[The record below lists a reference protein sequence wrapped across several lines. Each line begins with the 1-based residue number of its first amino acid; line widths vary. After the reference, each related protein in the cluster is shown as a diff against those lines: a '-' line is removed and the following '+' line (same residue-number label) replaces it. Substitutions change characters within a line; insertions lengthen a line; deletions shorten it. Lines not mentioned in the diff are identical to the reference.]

1 VRIASWH
8 PESGLPDDCAFAA
21 HLHGRDLEV
30 LADPAAHRWCWRV
43 TSPHGALLADGA
55 APSRDAA
62 EQAAEEEATAVH
74 PPTPELL
81 DRLLG

>member
-1 VRIASWH
+1 MRNVSWH
-8 PESGLPDDCAFAA
+8 PEGGPVPDSAFAA

-30 LADPAAHRWCWRV
+30 LADPVAHRWRWRV
-43 TSPHGALLADGA
+43 TSPHGAVLADGA

-62 EQAAEEEATAVH
+62 EQAAEDEATAVH